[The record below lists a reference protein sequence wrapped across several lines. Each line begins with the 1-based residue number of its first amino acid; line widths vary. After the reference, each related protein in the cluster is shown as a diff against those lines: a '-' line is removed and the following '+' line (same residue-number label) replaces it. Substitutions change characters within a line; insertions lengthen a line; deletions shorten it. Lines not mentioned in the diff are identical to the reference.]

1 MFAKLVFLFIAVPLV
16 ELALLIEIG
25 KHVGVMA
32 TVALV
37 VVTGAAGAAL
47 ARQQGLATLRRAQ
60 EAMQVGQLPGE
71 ELMDGMM
78 ILIAGAFLITP
89 GLLTD
94 ALGFALLIPGF
105 RKILKRWL
113 KAHFEKR
120 LVEPGVY
127 DVSFKE

>member
-1 MFAKLVFLFIAVPLV
+1 MFAKLVVLFVAGPLV

-47 ARQQGLATLRRAQ
+47 ARQQGLATLRKAQ
-60 EAMQVGQLPGE
+60 QAMEMGTLPGDQ
-71 ELMDGMM
+71 LMDGMM

-94 ALGFALLIPGF
+94 ALGFALLVPSF

-113 KAHFEKR
+113 KAHIEKR
-120 LVEPGVY
+120 LVAPGVY
-127 DVSFKE
+127 DVSFRE